1 MYGLAS
7 FMALAESVQLA
18 AEVQLGSSDVSGLPP
33 PDAHKTVTKT
43 MIKLKLII
51 YSEKQFIIT

>member
-18 AEVQLGSSDVSGLPP
+18 AGVQLGSSDVSGLPP
-33 PDAHKTVTKT
+33 PDAHKTVTQT
-43 MIKLKLII
+43 MIKLK
-51 YSEKQFIIT
+51 